1 MSVVKSLARGSLP
14 CESVLLCSWNRS
26 GPVGW
31 RPGNAE
37 ALVGLG
43 GLGGLGAALFFTLKG
58 CGMMALHASSP

>member
-37 ALVGLG
+37 ALG